1 MRIIFHIDVNA
12 AFLSWTAAY
21 RCQVLG
27 EQQDLRDIPAAIAGE
42 KANRHGII
50 LAKSLPAKRMGVK
63 TGEPIFQAVK
73 KCPQLV
79 TAPPDYALYTQASR
93 RFIALLR
100 SFTPLVEQ
108 YSIDEAWADM
118 TGTERLYGSP
128 VLAARTIKQQIREQL
143 GFTVNIGISSNK
155 LLAKIAGDFEK
166 PDRVHTLFPEE
177 IPEKLWPLP
186 VRELFLVGRATE
198 ESCATSASVPSAR
211 WPRATR
217 RCCSAICTSPACAF
231 GTTPMAAAT
240 ARCCR
245 NSRKTRAMATP
256 RPCLP
261 M

>member
-1 MRIIFHIDVNA
+1 MRIIFHVDVNA

-21 RCQVLG
+21 RCQMLG

-63 TGEPIFQAVK
+63 TGEPIFAAVK

-79 TAPPDYALYTQASR
+79 TVPPDYALYTQASR

-108 YSIDEAWADM
+108 YSIDEAWTAARSWQPGRSSSRFGSSWALPSTSASPATSCWPRSPGILKSQ
-118 TGTERLYGSP
+118 TGFTRYSRRRSRKSSGPCRYGSC
-128 VLAARTIKQQIREQL
+128 
-143 GFTVNIGISSNK
+143 FSS
-155 LLAKIAGDFEK
+155 AGRRRK
-166 PDRVHTLFPEE
+166 
-177 IPEKLWPLP
+177 
-186 VRELFLVGRATE
+186 
-198 ESCATSASVPSAR
+198 SCATSASAPSAR

-217 RCCSAICTSPACAF
+217 RCCSAICTSPAFAF

-240 ARCCR
+240 TRCCR

>member
-108 YSIDEAWADM
+108 YSIDEA
-118 TGTERLYGSP
+118 
-128 VLAARTIKQQIREQL
+128 
-143 GFTVNIGISSNK
+143 
-155 LLAKIAGDFEK
+155 
-166 PDRVHTLFPEE
+166 
-177 IPEKLWPLP
+177 
-186 VRELFLVGRATE
+186 
-198 ESCATSASVPSAR
+198 
-211 WPRATR
+211 
-217 RCCSAICTSPACAF
+217 
-231 GTTPMAAAT
+231 
-240 ARCCR
+240 
-245 NSRKTRAMATP
+245 
-256 RPCLP
+256 
-261 M
+261 